1 MKDET
6 WHGLILIYYNI
17 YYFFL
22 LIDTIYLTYDIYAM
36 MIVFY
41 FKRKHKLVMYVY
53 ARLELE
59 SILYLRIKYFINWA
73 KSTYLFNICALLLIS
88 HP

>member
-6 WHGLILIYYNI
+6 WHGFILIYYI
-17 YYFFL
+17 YYNSLF
-22 LIDTIYLTYDIYAM
+22 IDIIYDIYIM
-36 MIVFY
+36 MIAFY
-41 FKRKHKLVMYVY
+41 FKRKHKLVLYVY

-59 SILYLRIKYFINWA
+59 SILYLRIKYFTNWA
-73 KSTYLFNICALLLIS
+73 KCTYLFNICALLLNS